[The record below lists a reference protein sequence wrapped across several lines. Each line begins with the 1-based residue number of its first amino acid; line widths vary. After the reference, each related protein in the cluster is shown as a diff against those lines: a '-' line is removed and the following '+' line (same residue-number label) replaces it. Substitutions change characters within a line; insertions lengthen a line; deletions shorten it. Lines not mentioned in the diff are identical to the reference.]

1 MKLSHKKNAQAI
13 CSARLCMLIVSDV
26 LICDYVKYKTFT
38 VLGTFPLKNPDAM
51 EQMSITTIQT
61 TKFLDM
67 QYSPAYYFLP
77 LRYKYSPQ
85 YPFLR
90 HPESRVR

>member
-1 MKLSHKKNAQAI
+1 M
-13 CSARLCMLIVSDV
+13 
-26 LICDYVKYKTFT
+26 TFT
-38 VLGTFPLKNPDAM
+38 VLGTLSLTNLDTM
-51 EQMSITTIQT
+51 EQMPIITIQT

-67 QYSPAYYFLP
+67 QNYPVYDFLP

-90 HPESRVR
+90 HPESRVTYDKAIPVTGRRGSHIF